1 MHIGDEFYTGLNG
14 LEFFDS
20 RGHVIINSDI
30 GHIQLIYPPPLL
42 AMEMSGSGERP
53 YPDLSSSIASDMRDD
68 PRKVDNLI
76 DGHNYTRDDLHVW
89 LTPLAMIPSPRDIPP
104 QQHHLQ
110 QGKVDRRP
118 IAAIEVVFKHDVCL
132 SMIRVFNYNKSRTHS
147 HRGVKLCVIYL
158 DRLVLFDG

>member
-20 RGHVIINSDI
+20 RGHVIINADI

-42 AMEMSGSGERP
+42 AMKMSGSGERP

-68 PRKVDNLI
+68 PRKVGNLI

-89 LTPLAMIPSPRDIPP
+89 LTPLAIMPSPRDTLSQHNP
-104 QQHHLQ
+104 QQHIKIK
-110 QGKVDRRP
+110 GKP
-118 IAAIEVVFKHDVCL
+118 IAVIEIEFKHDVHL
-132 SMIRVFNYNKSRTHS
+132 SMMRIFNYNKSRTHS
-147 HRGVKLCVIYL
+147 HRGVKLFVIYL
-158 DRLVLFDG
+158 DKLVLFDG

>member
-1 MHIGDEFYTGLNG
+1 MCIGDEFYTALNG

-20 RGHVIINSDI
+20 HGQVITKGDI
-30 GHIQLIYPPPLL
+30 AHIQLIHPPPLL

-89 LTPLAMIPSPRDIPP
+89 LTPLAITAPSPRDT
-104 QQHHLQ
+104 QL
-110 QGKVDRRP
+110 QGKVKGQP
-118 IAAIEVVFKHDVCL
+118 IAVIEIAFKHDVYL

-147 HRGVKLCVIYL
+147 HRGAKRCVIYL
-158 DRLVLFDG
+158 DRLILFDG